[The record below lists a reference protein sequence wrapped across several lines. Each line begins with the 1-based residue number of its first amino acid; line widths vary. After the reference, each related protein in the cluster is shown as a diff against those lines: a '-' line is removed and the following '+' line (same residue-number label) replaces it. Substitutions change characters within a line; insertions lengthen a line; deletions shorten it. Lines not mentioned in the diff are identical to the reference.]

1 MSIALVAGTM
11 AWAAIN
17 PDAAIATDPSR
28 ILSAGASAAAGTVI
42 ASAPL
47 PYERMPDRQAGA
59 AHPASPLPV
68 SGMPTVVARDT
79 ELASLD
85 QPGGLAALSDPGAEE
100 LRNWVDERLEELRN
114 GRERGLAGREEPAV
128 AGDMV
133 KEKIVVRR
141 GDTLMDILLRAGIP
155 RAEAHEALTSLEEVY
170 DPRKLRVG
178 QHLDIELE
186 RAAENPD
193 GTKLSMLS
201 INLDFSNDLRL
212 ARAPEGGFDVRQ
224 TERELVRHTVTA
236 SSVIDNSLYLAARQ
250 AGVGDDALMELI
262 RLFSWDVDFQHD
274 VHTGDAFS
282 IAYEEVATPDGAQS
296 RVDHLIYA
304 SLSMRG
310 RALEAYRFR
319 SADGMV
325 GYYDSTGKSLRKWLM
340 RTPVDGARLSSGFG
354 KRRHPILGYTRMH
367 KGVDFAASAGTP
379 IYAAGDGVIAEIGR
393 KGSYGNYIRI
403 RHNGEY
409 STAYAHMKGFAKGL
423 KRGVRVGQGDVIGY
437 VGSTGR
443 STGPHL
449 HYEVLE
455 NGQQINPMK
464 VKKQVVTRLEG
475 SDLQNFRRRVSEVVA
490 LMDDAEDARR
500 VVARNAE

>member
-1 MSIALVAGTM
+1 MKPDIPRNGARTFDFNTLHHHDPCGFANDPFRPGEPGSPGGLRDDGELSTQQGPHPNSWTLALLQPASSASTSQRVVVAAVMSIALVAGTM

-17 PDAAIATDPSR
+17 PDAVIATDPSR
-28 ILSAGASAAAGTVI
+28 ILSARASAAAGTAI
-42 ASAPL
+42 ASAPI
-47 PYERMPDRQAGA
+47 PYERVPGRQAGA

-262 RLFSWDVDFQHD
+262 RLFSWDP
-274 VHTGDAFS
+274 A
-282 IAYEEVATPDGAQS
+282 
-296 RVDHLIYA
+296 
-304 SLSMRG
+304 
-310 RALEAYRFR
+310 
-319 SADGMV
+319 
-325 GYYDSTGKSLRKWLM
+325 
-340 RTPVDGARLSSGFG
+340 
-354 KRRHPILGYTRMH
+354 
-367 KGVDFAASAGTP
+367 
-379 IYAAGDGVIAEIGR
+379 
-393 KGSYGNYIRI
+393 
-403 RHNGEY
+403 
-409 STAYAHMKGFAKGL
+409 
-423 KRGVRVGQGDVIGY
+423 
-437 VGSTGR
+437 
-443 STGPHL
+443 
-449 HYEVLE
+449 
-455 NGQQINPMK
+455 
-464 VKKQVVTRLEG
+464 
-475 SDLQNFRRRVSEVVA
+475 
-490 LMDDAEDARR
+490 
-500 VVARNAE
+500 